1 MTFTFTEYSALDYL
15 KIDIASNYGDHNGQ
29 DLEKLNFEDRI
40 RWFDQQEAAGN
51 LVDLIESADDPALY
65 FSGLQAYRDTLDGN
79 PTGYA
84 ISLDACSS
92 GLQIL
97 AILANCEKSAR
108 RCGMINTGN
117 REDAYTSL
125 FGDMQEQADFVLSAG
140 RPDLKQAIMTSLYGS
155 TAQPKMLF
163 GEGSK
168 ALQLFYHIMETEIP
182 GAWSLNLA
190 LKGLWQSWA
199 TEHEWQVPDGF
210 EVSMVVE
217 ENMINEIQFFGE
229 PVEVFTKQ
237 AKGTPKGLSLSP
249 NIVHSIDGMIVREIV
264 RRCYH
269 DPKRIREVESACNI
283 AIKRRERRKSASGQ
297 GRKKDKEL
305 RALWERYLASGFLS
319 ARVLDLIDEKNV
331 NMISAHRVME
341 LIETL
346 PVDPFPVLAIHD
358 CFRVHPNWGNDLR
371 RQYNR
376 IMHQLAKSNILGDIA
391 TQITGRRQE
400 LKKVGNIADSILNA
414 DYALS

>member
-1 MTFTFTEYSALDYL
+1 MAYTFTEYSPLDYL

-29 DLEKLNFEDRI
+29 DLEKLNFDDRI

-51 LVDLIESADDPALY
+51 LVSNIETADDPALY

-97 AILANCEKSAR
+97 AILANCEKSAA
-108 RCGMINTGN
+108 RCGMINTGS

-125 FGDMQEQADFVLSAG
+125 FGDMKDRADFRMSAG
-140 RPDLKQAIMTSLYGS
+140 RPELKQAIMTSLYGS
-155 TAQPKMLF
+155 TAQPKILF
-163 GEGSK
+163 GDGSK
-168 ALQLFYHIMETEIP
+168 ALDLFYNVMETEIP

-190 LKGLWQSWA
+190 LKGLWQAWA
-199 TEHEWQVPDGF
+199 TEHEWQMPDGF
-210 EVSMVVE
+210 EVSMAVE
-217 ENMINEIQFFGE
+217 DNIINEIQLFGE
-229 PVEVFTKQ
+229 PIEVFTKQ
-237 AKGTPKGLSLSP
+237 AKGTPRGLSLSP

-269 DPKRIREVESACNI
+269 NPKRIREVESACQI
-283 AIKRRERRKSASGQ
+283 ALKRRERRKSSLGR

-305 RALWERYLASGFLS
+305 DMLWKRYLASGFLS
-319 ARVLDLIDEKNV
+319 ARVLDLIDEGNV
-331 NMISAHRVME
+331 NIVSAHAVMK

-358 CFRVHPNWGNDLR
+358 CFRVHPNYGNDLR

-376 IMHQLAKSNILGDIA
+376 IMRDLSASNILGDIA

-400 LKKVGNIADSILNA
+400 LKKVGNIADAILNA